1 MKPVIQEEV
10 TGCGIA
16 ACAAIAGTSYAE
28 AKKVANE
35 LGIFADDQSL
45 WSKIEPVQQLLKQ
58 LGVQTAQTTR
68 PFSSWEALP
77 DLALLAIKWHEEN
90 GQPFWHWTVFV
101 RDDSGC
107 YVLDSK
113 KALTQHSRKD
123 FGRIKPKWYL
133 QVKR

>member
-16 ACAAIAGTSYAE
+16 ASAAIAGISYAE
-28 AKKVANE
+28 AKAVANE
-35 LGIFADDQSL
+35 SGIFADDQSL

-58 LGVQTAQTTR
+58 LGFQTAKSTS

-77 DLALLAIKWHEEN
+77 DLALLAIKWHEEK
-90 GQPFWHWTVFV
+90 GLPFWHWTVFV
-101 RDDSGC
+101 RDTSSC

-113 KALTQHSRKD
+113 KVLKQHVRKD

-133 QVKR
+133 KVNT